1 MESVTVIEGGP
12 SVSAPPPPP
21 RRRTRAEL
29 ICASVA
35 SVVVGAMLA
44 GSALGVSNASGA
56 PTAPQQVE
64 VTEPSEAPT
73 VAAAHSQEAD
83 PEDAGDGVMDELDD
97 TPPTPATAPAPR
109 ATAIAGAI
117 ADATPRRRPS
127 RMVTSD
133 DVPEGPTLGYV
144 HGRAIRVVVTR
155 LDGKPV
161 EVHTAA
167 AFRRMREAATRD
179 RVAIRIVS
187 GFRTMEHQQALYRAY
202 RRGQGNLAALP
213 GHSNHQSGRA
223 LDLNTSSAGVLRW
236 LERNGRRYG
245 FRRTVPNEPWHW
257 EFR

>member
-1 MESVTVIEGGP
+1 MESVTVTEGGP
-12 SVSAPPPPP
+12 SVSVPPPPP

-29 ICASVA
+29 IFASVA
-35 SVVVGAMLA
+35 SVAVGAMLA
-44 GSALGVSNASGA
+44 GSALGVSRASGPA
-56 PTAPQQVE
+56 
-64 VTEPSEAPT
+64 EAPRVEAPEAPA

-97 TPPTPATAPAPR
+97 TPPTPAAAAPAPR
-109 ATAIAGAI
+109 AAAIAGAI
-117 ADATPRRRPS
+117 ADATPRRRSS

-236 LERNGRRYG
+236 LERNGRRFG

>member
-1 MESVTVIEGGP
+1 MESESATEGGP
-12 SVSAPPPPP
+12 SVSVPPPP
-21 RRRTRAEL
+21 RGRTRAEL
-29 ICASVA
+29 VFA
-35 SVVVGAMLA
+35 SVVSLAVGAMLA
-44 GSALGVSNASGA
+44 GSALGVSKASG
-56 PTAPQQVE
+56 PT
-64 VTEPSEAPT
+64 EAPPAEVHESPA

-83 PEDAGDGVMDELDD
+83 PSDAGDGVMDELDD
-97 TPPTPATAPAPR
+97 TPPIPQAAAPR
-109 ATAIAGAI
+109 PAAIAAAI
-117 ADATPRRRPS
+117 ADAAPRRRSS

-133 DVPEGPTLGYV
+133 DVPEGPTQGYV

-155 LDGKPV
+155 VDGKPV

-179 RVAIRIVS
+179 RIGIRVVS

-202 RRGQGNLAALP
+202 RRGQGNLAAVP

-236 LERNGRRYG
+236 LERNARRYG
-245 FRRTVPNEPWHW
+245 FRRTVPTEPWHW